1 MYIALL
7 RKKSNGNKYV
17 PTQCAPKRWALE
29 MFGGTLT
36 IEEFRKNSSNVGII
50 MPWENHVMPTQTRAR
65 ALPSAPVQQQ
75 EELVLRRPKPLPRA
89 KSSLEASL
97 GITRKTR

>member
-1 MYIALL
+1 
-7 RKKSNGNKYV
+7 
-17 PTQCAPKRWALE
+17 
-29 MFGGTLT
+29 
-36 IEEFRKNSSNVGII
+36 
-50 MPWENHVMPTQTRAR
+50 MPTQTRTR
-65 ALPSAPVQQQ
+65 ALPNVPTQQQ